1 MLFELNRAPGL
12 AFSVSREGPFSK
24 QTNKQIPQCFG
35 SLVCSMDG
43 EVSGSRDSWQ
53 WPVAGGR
60 VLCLCQSLS
69 PPPPSVP
76 TQVSQ
81 SLRTMS
87 STGFGL
93 A

>member
-43 EVSGSRDSWQ
+43 EVSGSGDSWQ
-53 WPVAGGR
+53 WPVAGCY
-60 VLCLCQSLS
+60 VCASHSHPPSLLS
-69 PPPPSVP
+69 PPK
-76 TQVSQ
+76 
-81 SLRTMS
+81 
-87 STGFGL
+87 
-93 A
+93 